1 MPDPVH
7 ELAETLLRFVFAPDW
22 QRSREILERH
32 PELLEPEAD
41 ASLSDMDASDKQVAT
56 AIRQHLA
63 LLERCRQVGLV
74 NAFSELVT
82 EDELDAL
89 VPPAV
94 RGRWDRAVALNRE
107 YQRTQRED
115 LLHKE
120 IRAWS
125 KVMAGRHFRRATT
138 GFRLG
143 VRALAGR
150 ARARRFL
157 AYRKQRDFGYAFD
170 LLGEAV
176 SDLPEGSTI
185 RAEAL
190 LHRGHTY
197 ITAAQVYGDPQT
209 LHWAALDAWE
219 LVRTYPGDPELA
231 RDARMLLGDAALLLR
246 RSCGNGIWLRLAES
260 ELRTHDPALPA
271 EAAAA
276 QADLLRDVMLEMAV
290 VEQDPELI
298 TAVADPPPSS
308 GTAAAAGAQ
317 DSTTLHWLQVAFL
330 AKNFDRTGDT
340 ADLDRALDLADRIA
354 DTSAPA
360 KAMALAWLGGAQY
373 ARWEGRQEYLHR
385 AADALRG
392 ALSAG
397 GLDADELVSAY
408 QTLGAV
414 LEHQY
419 HHQGE
424 RRLVAEAIAM
434 HRKAVAAAD
443 SDESRILAVNVA
455 NSLLAAC
462 TATGSPDLL
471 DEAEAVI
478 DPRLLTGPD
487 RSPHAL
493 SSLGRIRLRRF
504 LDTGDRAALDSAV
517 ELLQDSVE
525 STARDTG
532 ALRIRLTA
540 LGDSLH
546 RRYLVSEDRE
556 DLVASLTETERF
568 AGLAIPVG
576 SDGEE
581 RLREL
586 VELASAIRRDPD
598 GHGPEHLAR
607 YCWLRY
613 LSFSRFFDQEHDLQ
627 LTLVHLERALA
638 AGADPAPW
646 QEQILALFDA
656 LTELYNWLLLTDGP
670 ALARRLVDTV
680 RAVLRIAADHPLRDE
695 LRSLLVAALSR
706 QYLLEGS
713 LPALEEAYSTSR
725 DLRDR
730 TAPGTEVH
738 TQTLDDL
745 AHLGEFLYHLDGD
758 PDVLEEAVRC
768 GTAAVADTSGD
779 DVRLPVRLV
788 HLANALSSRCWRT
801 GASADMDTAIGHTTR
816 AVALLEGHP
825 GLPAAVA
832 DLACHHQDRF
842 EQTADR
848 ADLQTAIDLGRR
860 AMALDPG
867 APVVLSNLS
876 FALEARYETTGDLAS
891 LDEAVAVAE
900 EATAAAG
907 STHRVRGRC
916 WSALSIAYRMRHL
929 SGARRDVADL
939 ERSVS
944 AAREALRD
952 ATPTHSNYSSWQL
965 MLALALRVE
974 FERTGDAEVFTEAC
988 EAARRAAEAPR
999 ALPADRAR
1007 GWSNL
1012 ARIHLTRFMRS
1023 TEDADQAAD
1032 LAAAED
1038 AARQA
1043 IRLVEPGSHLLARIR
1058 LDLASALGGRL
1069 QALGADL
1076 ARSDAEAIAT
1086 EALELFGAVS
1096 TAESGLVDLR
1106 VRAGLAASQMAA
1118 QRERWA
1124 EAVMHFDTTV
1134 ALLPLLADRALT
1146 REGRQR
1152 LLLEIGGPAADA
1164 AAAALQDNDPAKAFE
1179 LLERGRGVLLAQALD
1194 DRADLAAVRAKL
1206 PDVAAELEELLHVL
1220 NAAPDG
1226 GLDSGRLDSGRLGE
1240 ARHRAA
1246 LRWRDLVARIQ
1257 REEGLEDFH
1266 RAPTVERL
1274 APAAEGAPIVAIN
1287 LSAIRSDALVLTG
1300 DGQVA
1305 VVSLAPTTAAEA
1317 LDRFWSFQSALGP
1330 EADDPVLANRTLTD
1344 MLRWAGTAVMGPVLQ
1359 HLRHRAAPGEGRP
1372 WPHVQ
1377 WMPVGVLAFLPLH
1390 AAVLPE
1396 GDHVIDRVVSSYTAT
1411 VRTFQRSLSRRTGPE
1426 RLARTLITAEAAAEL
1441 PKAAEEAA
1449 MVWRRLSAAEPPLV
1463 GAAAGL
1469 AEVRT
1474 ALATAGWAHFACH
1487 GVTDVDHP
1495 DRSALKLHDGDL
1507 TVAEVGGLNIDAH
1520 LAYLSACSTAQGSS
1534 RLMDEALHLAT
1545 AFQLAG
1551 FRHVVGTLW
1560 PVSDEA
1566 AYAFADH
1573 AYTALA
1579 EHPFE
1584 VAQAV
1589 HTATRRLRASFR
1601 APLLWASHVHLGLA
1615 SDTT

>member
-7 ELAETLLRFVFAPDW
+7 ELAETLFRFVFAPSW
-22 QRSREILERH
+22 QQSREILERH
-32 PELLEPEAD
+32 PELLGPEVD
-41 ASLSDMDASDKQVAT
+41 AVLASTEARDEEAAT
-56 AIRQHLA
+56 AIRQHRA
-63 LLERCRQVGLV
+63 LLERCRRLGLV
-74 NAFSELVT
+74 NAFSELVN

-94 RGRWDRAVALNRE
+94 RGRWDRAVALDQE
-107 YQRTQRED
+107 YQRTLRAD
-115 LLHKE
+115 LLHE
-120 IRAWS
+120 EVRAWS
-125 KVMAGRHFRRATT
+125 KVMAGRHFRGATT

-143 VRALAGR
+143 VCALAGR
-150 ARARRFL
+150 ACAWRFL
-157 AYRKQRDFGYAFD
+157 AYGQQGDFENAVD
-170 LLGEAV
+170 LLGAAV
-176 SDLPEGSTI
+176 SGLPEGSAV
-185 RAEAL
+185 RAEAV
-190 LHRGHTY
+190 LHRGHAH
-197 ITAAQVYGDPQT
+197 ISAAQAYG
-209 LHWAALDAWE
+209 AADLLGPAAADAWE
-219 LVRTYPGDPELA
+219 SVRTNPGDPALA
-231 RDARMLLGDAALLLR
+231 CDARMLLGEAALLLY
-246 RSCGNGIWLRLAES
+246 RSCGDGTWLRRAES
-260 ELRTHDPALPA
+260 VLRSHDPALPA
-271 EAAAA
+271 EAAVSH
-276 QADLLRDVMLEMAV
+276 ADLQRKVMLERAV
-290 VEQDPELI
+290 FERDPELI
-298 TAVADPPPSS
+298 GAVADLPPSG
-308 GTAAAAGAQ
+308 GTAGSEPGVE
-317 DSTTLHWLQVAFL
+317 DGPMLRWLQIAFL
-330 AKNFDRTGDT
+330 AERFDRTGDT
-340 ADLDRALDLADRIA
+340 ADLDHALALTDRLA
-354 DTSAPA
+354 DTSAPT
-360 KAMALAWLGGAQY
+360 KAMALACLGGVQY
-373 ARWEGRQEYLHR
+373 ARWDGRQEYLHR

-397 GLDADELVSAY
+397 GLDADDLVSAY
-408 QTLGAV
+408 YTLGAV

-424 RRLVAEAIAM
+424 RRLIAEAIAM

-443 SDESRILAVNVA
+443 GDEARSLAVNVA
-455 NSLLAAC
+455 NALLAAC
-462 TATGSPDLL
+462 TANGPDLL

-517 ELLQDSVE
+517 ELLRDSVE
-525 STARDTG
+525 LAAGDIG

-540 LGDSLH
+540 LGDALH
-546 RRYLVSEDRE
+546 QRYLQSENSE
-556 DLVASLTETERF
+556 DLVTSLTETERF
-568 AGLAIPVG
+568 TELAVPVG
-576 SDGEE
+576 PDGAE

-586 VELASAIRRDPD
+586 AELTSAIRRDPD

-646 QEQILALFDA
+646 QEQVPALHDA
-656 LTELYNWLLLTDGP
+656 LTELHNWSLFTGGP
-670 ALARRLVDTV
+670 AIARRLVDTV
-680 RAVLRIAADHPLRDE
+680 RAVLRIAADPPLHDE
-695 LRSLLVAALSR
+695 LRSLLVAVLVR
-706 QYLLEGS
+706 QYLLEES
-713 LPALEEAYSTSR
+713 PPALEEAYSIAR

-730 TAPGTEVH
+730 TAPGTAAH
-738 TQTLDDL
+738 TQSLDDL
-745 AHLGEFLYHLDGD
+745 AHLGVLLHRLDSD

-779 DVRLPVRLV
+779 DVRLPTRLG
-788 HLANALSSRCWRT
+788 HLANALSSRYWRT
-801 GASADMDTAIGHTTR
+801 GASADMDTAIRHATR

-832 DLACHHQDRF
+832 NLASHHQDRF

-860 AMALDPG
+860 AIALDPG
-867 APVVLSNLS
+867 NPVVLSNLS

-891 LDEAVAVAE
+891 LDEAIIVAE

-907 STHRVRGRC
+907 SAHRERARC
-916 WSALSIAYRMRHL
+916 WSALSLTYRMRHL
-929 SGARRDVADL
+929 SGAKRDVADL

-952 ATPTHSNYSSWQL
+952 AAPTHTSYSSWQL

-974 FERTGDAEVFTEAC
+974 FERTGAAEAIAEAV
-988 EAARRAAEAPR
+988 EAARAAAEAPQ
-999 ALPADRAR
+999 APPTDRAR
-1007 GWSNL
+1007 GWDNL
-1012 ARIHLTRFMRS
+1012 ARLHLTRFARFG
-1023 TEDADQAAD
+1023 EAAD
-1032 LAAAED
+1032 LPAAEA

-1043 IRLVEPGSHLLARIR
+1043 IRLVAPDSHLLARFR
-1058 LDLASALGGRL
+1058 LDLASALAGRL
-1069 QALGADL
+1069 QSLGADL
-1076 ARSDAEAIAT
+1076 ARADAEAIAT
-1086 EALELFGAVS
+1086 EALEQFGAVS
-1096 TAESGLVDLR
+1096 TAESGLLDLR
-1106 VRAGLAASQMAA
+1106 VRAGLAASQIAG

-1124 EAVMHFDTTV
+1124 EAVMHFDTTI

-1226 GLDSGRLDSGRLGE
+1226 GLDSGRLGE

-1257 REEGLEDFH
+1257 REKGLKDFH

-1274 APAAEGAPIVAIN
+1274 ASAAESAPIVAIN

-1300 DGQVA
+1300 DGQVD

-1317 LDRFWSFQSALGP
+1317 LDRFRFFQSALGP

-1344 MLRWAGTAVMGPVLQ
+1344 LLRWAGTAVMGPVLQ
-1359 HLRHRAAPGEGRP
+1359 HLRHRAAPREGRP

-1411 VRTFQRSLSRRTGPE
+1411 VRTFQRALSRHIEPE
-1426 RLARTLITAEAAAEL
+1426 RMARTLIAAEAAAEL
-1441 PKAAEEAA
+1441 PKAAEEAE
-1449 MVWRRLSAAEPPLV
+1449 MVRRRLSAAEPPLV

-1487 GVTDVDHP
+1487 GVTDVNHP

-1507 TVAEVGGLNIDAH
+1507 TLAEVGGLDIDAH

-1534 RLMDEALHLAT
+1534 RLMDEALHLAA

-1573 AYTALA
+1573 AYTALG

-1589 HTATRRLRASFR
+1589 HQATRRLRASFR
-1601 APLLWASHVHLGLA
+1601 APLLWASHVHLGPA
-1615 SDTT
+1615 SDTN

>member
-1 MPDPVH
+1 
-7 ELAETLLRFVFAPDW
+7 
-22 QRSREILERH
+22 
-32 PELLEPEAD
+32 
-41 ASLSDMDASDKQVAT
+41 
-56 AIRQHLA
+56 
-63 LLERCRQVGLV
+63 
-74 NAFSELVT
+74 
-82 EDELDAL
+82 
-89 VPPAV
+89 
-94 RGRWDRAVALNRE
+94 
-107 YQRTQRED
+107 
-115 LLHKE
+115 
-120 IRAWS
+120 
-125 KVMAGRHFRRATT
+125 
-138 GFRLG
+138 
-143 VRALAGR
+143 
-150 ARARRFL
+150 
-157 AYRKQRDFGYAFD
+157 
-170 LLGEAV
+170 
-176 SDLPEGSTI
+176 
-185 RAEAL
+185 
-190 LHRGHTY
+190 
-197 ITAAQVYGDPQT
+197 
-209 LHWAALDAWE
+209 
-219 LVRTYPGDPELA
+219 
-231 RDARMLLGDAALLLR
+231 
-246 RSCGNGIWLRLAES
+246 
-260 ELRTHDPALPA
+260 
-271 EAAAA
+271 
-276 QADLLRDVMLEMAV
+276 
-290 VEQDPELI
+290 
-298 TAVADPPPSS
+298 
-308 GTAAAAGAQ
+308 
-317 DSTTLHWLQVAFL
+317 
-330 AKNFDRTGDT
+330 
-340 ADLDRALDLADRIA
+340 
-354 DTSAPA
+354 
-360 KAMALAWLGGAQY
+360 
-373 ARWEGRQEYLHR
+373 
-385 AADALRG
+385 
-392 ALSAG
+392 
-397 GLDADELVSAY
+397 
-408 QTLGAV
+408 
-414 LEHQY
+414 
-419 HHQGE
+419 
-424 RRLVAEAIAM
+424 
-434 HRKAVAAAD
+434 
-443 SDESRILAVNVA
+443 
-455 NSLLAAC
+455 
-462 TATGSPDLL
+462 
-471 DEAEAVI
+471 
-478 DPRLLTGPD
+478 
-487 RSPHAL
+487 
-493 SSLGRIRLRRF
+493 
-504 LDTGDRAALDSAV
+504 
-517 ELLQDSVE
+517 
-525 STARDTG
+525 
-532 ALRIRLTA
+532 
-540 LGDSLH
+540 
-546 RRYLVSEDRE
+546 
-556 DLVASLTETERF
+556 
-568 AGLAIPVG
+568 
-576 SDGEE
+576 
-581 RLREL
+581 
-586 VELASAIRRDPD
+586 
-598 GHGPEHLAR
+598 
-607 YCWLRY
+607 
-613 LSFSRFFDQEHDLQ
+613 
-627 LTLVHLERALA
+627 
-638 AGADPAPW
+638 
-646 QEQILALFDA
+646 
-656 LTELYNWLLLTDGP
+656 
-670 ALARRLVDTV
+670 
-680 RAVLRIAADHPLRDE
+680 
-695 LRSLLVAALSR
+695 
-706 QYLLEGS
+706 
-713 LPALEEAYSTSR
+713 
-725 DLRDR
+725 
-730 TAPGTEVH
+730 
-738 TQTLDDL
+738 
-745 AHLGEFLYHLDGD
+745 
-758 PDVLEEAVRC
+758 
-768 GTAAVADTSGD
+768 
-779 DVRLPVRLV
+779 
-788 HLANALSSRCWRT
+788 
-801 GASADMDTAIGHTTR
+801 MDTAIGHTTR

-825 GLPAAVA
+825 SLPAAVA

-842 EQTADR
+842 EQKADR

-907 STHRVRGRC
+907 SAHRVRGRC
-916 WSALSIAYRMRHL
+916 WSALSVAYRMRHL
-929 SGARRDVADL
+929 SGARQDVADL

-965 MLALALRVE
+965 MLALALRVK

-999 ALPADRAR
+999 ALLADRAR

-1023 TEDADQAAD
+1023 TEDAD

-1194 DRADLAAVRAKL
+1194 DRADLGAVRAKL

-1226 GLDSGRLDSGRLGE
+1226 GLDSGRLGE

-1266 RAPTVERL
+1266 RAPTAERL
-1274 APAAEGAPIVAIN
+1274 APAAESAPIVAIN

-1317 LDRFWSFQSALGP
+1317 LDRFRSFQSALGS
-1330 EADDPVLANRTLTD
+1330 EADDPVLANHTLTD
-1344 MLRWAGTAVMGPVLQ
+1344 LLRWAGTAVMGPVLQ
-1359 HLRHRAAPGEGRP
+1359 HLRHRAAPGEGQL

-1411 VRTFQRSLSRRTGPE
+1411 VQTFQRALSRRTGPE

-1449 MVWRRLSAAEPPLV
+1449 MVRRRLSAAEPPLV

-1474 ALATAGWAHFACH
+1474 ALATVGWAHFACH

-1495 DRSALKLHDGDL
+1495 DRSALKFHDGDL
-1507 TVAEVGGLNIDAH
+1507 TVAEVGGLDIDAH

-1601 APLLWASHVHLGLA
+1601 APLLWASHVHLGPA